1 MTAGKGRW
9 CEVVQLDDTN
19 IDYALLLARY
29 HTLNNGGLHFFLKLM
44 LWFMNLVLNLYN
56 EVWHS
61 VIDEY
66 ILHLS

>member
-1 MTAGKGRW
+1 MIAGKGRW

-29 HTLNNGGLHFFLKLM
+29 HTLNNSGFTLLKLM
-44 LWFMNLVLNLYN
+44 LWIMNLVLNLYN